1 MVDYDVDHEPVQY
14 NYTMWQRNMY
24 GWSSQAFNI
33 FIRVMRTNL
42 YKTLTLINVKTTRI
56 KVRAW

>member
-1 MVDYDVDHEPVQY
+1 MSKGYTMVDYDVDHEPVEY

-33 FIRVMRTNL
+33 FIRVMRTSL
-42 YKTLTLINVKTTRI
+42 YKNIDFDKC
-56 KVRAW
+56 